1 MAREEL
7 RRRAVRDSEEAKDAA
22 YREAHIVNAMWQDE
36 VIRRREQEDRQRE
49 REIARRK
56 NYEQKIRDV
65 VVAQNALF
73 ARSQVQR
80 DWLLVASEYAA

>member
-1 MAREEL
+1 
-7 RRRAVRDSEEAKDAA
+7 
-22 YREAHIVNAMWQDE
+22 MWQDE

-65 VVAQNALF
+65 VAAQNALF

-80 DWLLVASEYAA
+80 DWLFVATEWSHE